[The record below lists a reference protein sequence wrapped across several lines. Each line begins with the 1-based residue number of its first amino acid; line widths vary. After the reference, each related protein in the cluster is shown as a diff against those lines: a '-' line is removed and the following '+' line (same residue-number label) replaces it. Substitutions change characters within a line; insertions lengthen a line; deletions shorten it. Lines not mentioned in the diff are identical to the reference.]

1 MPNWLSPIGK
11 WLFRLKKKTFR
22 QFAGEPSMLHPSEML
37 DFSSGARSPWPFRSA
52 DTGQGYPRWG
62 IARGKSIDQALSN
75 FVVDRDGCNLLQRP
89 GFCPVFSVS
98 TVQCPGHHEGLV

>member
-1 MPNWLSPIGK
+1 LAFANGEWS
-11 WLFRLKKKTFR
+11 FRFKKTASR

-75 FVVDRDGCNLLQRP
+75 FVVDRGSFDLLQRP
-89 GFCPVFSVS
+89 GFCPVFSDA
-98 TVQCPGHHEGLV
+98 TVQRPGHHEG